1 MQLLENARSFCT
13 DTKDNAWVT
22 TPKRTMASFSSYFAE
37 LRRKK
42 PSDFIPAAV
51 RRRWSFHRKRRKT
64 GSKSSFESSI
74 EEESR
79 SVEDDSSAPGE
90 DLWIVEVGR
99 AAVNELHRRGKVRY
113 KEE

>member
-1 MQLLENARSFCT
+1 
-13 DTKDNAWVT
+13 
-22 TPKRTMASFSSYFAE
+22 MASFSSYFAE

-51 RRRWSFHRKRRKT
+51 RRRWSFRRKRRKT

-79 SVEDDSSAPGE
+79 SVEDDSSTPVGE
-90 DLWIVEVGR
+90 EELWIVEEGR
-99 AAVNELHRRGKVRY
+99 AAVNELHRKGKVRWT
-113 KEE
+113 KE